1 MTVMNDYRTALCMM
15 ALAALAAGC
24 EDPVNHQPL
33 TDGGTQDGA
42 LMADGGAGLLR
53 IYVQGDKRPTVIT
66 DKLSGQTPRDYKMGL
81 ARFELM
87 RSATDP
93 SPLTVFDHKDKP
105 VMVDMLKK
113 TLVGQAELAKLT
125 PGSYTHGRVLLT
137 WCQFTVSATVHAAG
151 LAVPGDIVVKAALS
165 DTTHQGKAW
174 KQGQATFTFKA
185 GTLQQTAPGL
195 LPPLPSTAGGAVVQQ
210 GGKTYMVFTYPAP
223 IVIAPSAG
231 KSYSGTMVYKVFESF
246 RWQDEAKPNYKAK
259 VFDVDGLGLAFEP
272 VKGFGATGYGV
283 ELN

>member
-1 MTVMNDYRTALCMM
+1 M
-15 ALAALAAGC
+15 
-24 EDPVNHQPL
+24 NHQPL
-33 TDGGTQDGA
+33 TDGGAPDSFSAT
-42 LMADGGAGLLR
+42 DGGAGLLR
-53 IYVQGDKRPTVIT
+53 IYVQGDKRPTTIT

-81 ARFELM
+81 GRFELM

-93 SPLTVFDHKDKP
+93 SPLTVFDHQAKP
-105 VMVDMLKK
+105 GMVGMLGK
-113 TLVGQAELAKLT
+113 TLVGQAELSKLT
-125 PGSYTHGRVLLT
+125 PGSYTRGRVLLT
-137 WCQFTVSATVHAAG
+137 WCEFTVSATGHAAG
-151 LAVPGDIVVKAALS
+151 LAVPGDIMVKAALS

-185 GTLQQTAPGL
+185 GALQQTAPGL
-195 LPPLPSTAGGAVVQQ
+195 LPPLPSTGGGAVVQQ

-231 KSYSGTMVYKVFESF
+231 KSYTGTMVYKVFESF
-246 RWQDEAKPNYKAK
+246 RWQDETKPNYKVK
-259 VFDVDGLGLAFEP
+259 TFDVDGLGLTYEP